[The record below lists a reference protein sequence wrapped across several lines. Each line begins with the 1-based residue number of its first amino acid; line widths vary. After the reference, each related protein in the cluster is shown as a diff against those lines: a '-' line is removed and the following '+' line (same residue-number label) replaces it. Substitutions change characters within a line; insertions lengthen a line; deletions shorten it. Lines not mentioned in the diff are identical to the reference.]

1 MPSINELYS
10 YNGEVPKPLPN
21 RIRLSDGTT
30 RTDVST
36 YTSDML
42 TSLGYVG
49 PITRPTES
57 DSIASIQW
65 DSGSS
70 SYTTT
75 SYDSTYYLN
84 KLREDITSYLGH
96 CDWTVADD
104 SPLSSSLKS
113 EWETYRT
120 TLNELEAATT
130 DPQNPVWPTA
140 PAYSE

>member
-1 MPSINELYS
+1 MASINELYS

-30 RTDVST
+30 RTDVSS
-36 YTSDML
+36 YTSEML
-42 TSLGYVG
+42 ASLGYVG
-49 PITRPTES
+49 PIDKPSES

-75 SYDSTYYLN
+75 SYDSAYYLN
-84 KLREDITSYLGH
+84 KLREDIASYLGH
-96 CDWTVADD
+96 CDWAVADD

-113 EWETYRT
+113 EWEAYRT
-120 TLNELEAATT
+120 ALNGLEAATA